1 MLWGRYASRRSEA
14 RFPTLWDGRIFSV
27 CPSIQGP
34 SATAYDTSGRGSH
47 ATRLTGT
54 ATKWTRSIGKTV
66 LDYDTTYYSRVG
78 RDLGRDT
85 TISFAAWM
93 FIRSTSRQS
102 FASSGP
108 TLTVPRLLI
117 GVTASQKI
125 ELYLGGYTNSTGSF
139 SLNQWV
145 HIGISCGGSGNL
157 TTYFIN
163 GTQDSQVSQTY
174 DNSKFIQADFY
185 IGTGYNGS
193 FDGLIDDVI
202 IYNRI
207 LCPGEFRLLSTRRG
221 ISYETRRDVAKGSSG
236 FQAAWARRQSQI
248 IGGGT

>member
-14 RFPTLWDGRIFSV
+14 RFPTLWDGRVFSI

-34 SATAYDTSGRGSH
+34 SATAYDTSGRGLH
-47 ATRLTGT
+47 ATRFTGT

-78 RDLGRDT
+78 MDLGRDS

-93 FIRSTSRQS
+93 FIRSTLRRS

-108 TLTVPRLLI
+108 SLQVPRLLI
-117 GVTASQKI
+117 GVNASQKI
-125 ELYLGGYTNSTGSF
+125 ELYTGGYTNSTGSF
-139 SLNQWV
+139 GLNQWV
-145 HIGISCGGSGNL
+145 HIGVSCGGSGNL

-174 DNSKFIQADFY
+174 SNTSVQPEFY
-185 IGTGYNGS
+185 IGTGYNGT
-193 FDGLIDDVI
+193 FDGLMDDVI

-207 LCPGEFRLLSTRRG
+207 LRPGEFRLLGTRRG
-221 ISYETRRDVAKGSSG
+221 ISYEMRRDVVEGSSG
-236 FQAAWARRQSQI
+236 FQAAWTRRQSQI

>member
-34 SATAYDTSGRGSH
+34 SATAYDTSGRGLH

-78 RDLGRDT
+78 SDLGRGT

-93 FIRSTSRQS
+93 FVRSTLRRS

-108 TLTVPRLLI
+108 TLASPRLLI
-117 GVTASQKI
+117 GFNAAQKI
-125 ELYLGGYTNSTGSF
+125 ELFLGSYTTSTGSI

-163 GTQDSQVSQTY
+163 GTQDSQVSQNY
-174 DNSKFIQADFY
+174 SNSTAVQADFY
-185 IGTGYNGS
+185 IGTGYNGV
-193 FDGLIDDVI
+193 FDGLMDDVI
-202 IYNRI
+202 VYNRI
-207 LCPGEFRLLSTRRG
+207 LCPGEFRLLGTRRG
-221 ISYETRRDVAKGSSG
+221 ISYEMRRDLVEGSSG